1 MKIAL
6 ITDTHFGARNDSLAF
21 NDHFYKF
28 WREVFFPYIDEH
40 GIDTVIH
47 LGDVMD
53 RRKFISYKIAKDFRE
68 QFIKP
73 IVDRNIDM
81 HMIVG
86 NHDTYYRNT
95 NEINSLFELLGGP
108 GDEKYPNI
116 KCYDHPCTEEFD
128 GVGIHLLPWINE
140 SNYESVMRGIQMTYA
155 DICMG
160 HLEVNGFEMHA
171 GHFCEGGYPK
181 EMFRKFDTVFSG
193 HFHKKSD
200 DGHIY
205 YLGNTYQMT
214 WSDHNETKGFHIFD
228 TTTREL
234 EYIQN
239 PFKIFAKIYYDD
251 SQTDYTTHDV
261 EQYEDKFV
269 KLVVV
274 NKKDLYGFDQF
285 LDRLLAVKTHEVK
298 IVEDFSELDASNVSD
313 EIIENAQDT
322 TTLLERYIDELD
334 VDIDKSR
341 LKSTMRTL
349 YLEASDLEL

>member
-181 EMFRKFDTVFSG
+181 EMFR
-193 HFHKKSD
+193 
-200 DGHIY
+200 
-205 YLGNTYQMT
+205 
-214 WSDHNETKGFHIFD
+214 
-228 TTTREL
+228 
-234 EYIQN
+234 
-239 PFKIFAKIYYDD
+239 
-251 SQTDYTTHDV
+251 
-261 EQYEDKFV
+261 
-269 KLVVV
+269 
-274 NKKDLYGFDQF
+274 
-285 LDRLLAVKTHEVK
+285 
-298 IVEDFSELDASNVSD
+298 
-313 EIIENAQDT
+313 
-322 TTLLERYIDELD
+322 
-334 VDIDKSR
+334 
-341 LKSTMRTL
+341 
-349 YLEASDLEL
+349 